1 MVTLHP
7 NFRQTIKT
15 FVDQRVRAAYDQ
27 MRGLSACAGIWGDEG
42 AAFKAR
48 VNHHGSPSRMVP
60 ARRFISAA
68 IEDTEMT
75 AFNQELKEVI
85 HSLIN
90 EAHPRSLVGSVP
102 HKTFNPSTGDTK
114 VTFVD
119 IVEHT
124 TPFGQKGMGP
134 SRLMRKIAEQMA
146 RNQMRSVTG
155 HDFPAGPMNGND
167 PAHNT
172 PRVAK
177 SKGKDYP
184 MHKSGHTINKIQA
197 WIEE

>member
-15 FVDQRVRAAYDQ
+15 HIDQRVRAAYDE
-27 MRGLSACAGIWGDEG
+27 MRGLSACAGIWNNEN

-60 ARRFISAA
+60 ARRFLSAA
-68 IEDTEMT
+68 IEDTELT
-75 AFNQELKEVI
+75 AFNQELKEVL
-85 HSLIN
+85 HELIQ
-90 EAHPRSLVGSVP
+90 EAHPRSLVGTTA
-102 HKTFNPSTGDTK
+102 HKTVNSIGDEIT
-114 VTFVD
+114 TFVD
-119 IVEHT
+119 VVEHT

-134 SRLMRKIAEQMA
+134 SRLMRKIAEKMA
-146 RNQMRSVTG
+146 QNQMRSLTG
-155 HDFPAGPMNGND
+155 HDFPAGATNGND

-177 SKGKDYP
+177 SKGKDFPLY
-184 MHKSGHTINKIQA
+184 KSGELISKIQA